1 MESPVDSVFAWLGV
15 VVLGSFFPFFSR
27 SPFFGGEARVEWG
40 IFAMFAI
47 TGARLV
53 RKGYYLGRAS
63 SSCGSGC
70 SCADAEQMRL
80 EIGSRIRW
88 CMADSWGWAEKSG
101 SGISKAKHSTAQ
113 HSTAPHRT
121 APHSIIT
128 LLRSD

>member
-15 VVLGSFFPFFSR
+15 VVLGSFFPYLSFSR

-88 CMADSWGWAEKSG
+88 CIADSWGWAEKSG
-101 SGISKAKHSTAQ
+101 SGISTAQHSAAPHSTAQ
-113 HSTAPHRT
+113 HSYAAPV
-121 APHSIIT
+121 
-128 LLRSD
+128 